1 MTAGL
6 PRFLA
11 VDWNGTVVPWFGEAA
26 YPDALAVLAELR
38 AQGVRLAIVSHAT
51 PREITDDVARV
62 GLEADEVYGVGAKA
76 PALIRL
82 AELWGDGGHD
92 WRFAPGC
99 ARCQHRWAAL
109 YSGQFW
115 PPNRVLSRICP
126 PRGLAGVASSSAH
139 PRQYGILTAT
149 FRAIQCRAGFP
160 GTSTWNLLCLSAF
173 SVS

>member
-82 AELWGDGGHD
+82 AELWGDGVMIGD
-92 WRFAPGC
+92 SPQD
-99 ARCQHRWAAL
+99 ARAA
-109 YSGQFW
+109 STA
-115 PPNRVLSRICP
+115 
-126 PRGLAGVASSSAH
+126 GLPFIQASFGRPTGFS
-139 PRQYGILTAT
+139 
-149 FRAIQCRAGFP
+149 AGFARLGAWQELP
-160 GTSTWNLLCLSAF
+160 LLLPTRSSTAS
-173 SVS
+173 